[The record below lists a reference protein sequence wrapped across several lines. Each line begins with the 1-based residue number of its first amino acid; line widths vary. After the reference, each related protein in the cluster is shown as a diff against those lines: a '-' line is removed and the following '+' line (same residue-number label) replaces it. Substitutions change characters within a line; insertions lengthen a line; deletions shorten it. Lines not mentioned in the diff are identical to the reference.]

1 MVDGFK
7 HGLLFI
13 QQTGLVLSEVADF
26 YIVSQR
32 QGSRVR
38 NLAQDTLDQGG
49 FTLPVLA
56 HEGHFLSSADGQVDV
71 FEHGVTAVILA

>member
-7 HGLLFI
+7 HRLLFI
-13 QQTGLVLSEVADF
+13 QQAGLVLREVA
-26 YIVSQR
+26 YLHIVSQG
-32 QGSRVR
+32 QGTRVR
-38 NLAQDTLDQGG
+38 NLAQDALDQGG

-56 HEGHFLSSADGQVDV
+56 HEGHFLSSADGQIDV